1 MYNSKD
7 HETSREITSSISRA
21 RVPIIHSVA
30 DHLAQDTL
38 KKNDFPRSRRQH
50 TPVRLDDPS
59 VFVPPPSNFLADP
72 SPTLR
77 TDWLPP
83 SGYGA
88 TG

>member
-7 HETSREITSSISRA
+7 HGTSREITSSISRA
-21 RVPIIHSVA
+21 SVPIIHSVA

-50 TPVRLDDPS
+50 TLVRLDDPS